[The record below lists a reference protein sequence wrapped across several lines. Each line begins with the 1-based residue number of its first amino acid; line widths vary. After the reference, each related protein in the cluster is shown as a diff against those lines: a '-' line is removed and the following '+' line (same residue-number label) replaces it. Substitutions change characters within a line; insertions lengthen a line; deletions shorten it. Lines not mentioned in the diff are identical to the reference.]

1 MKKIILLLSATVFLI
16 SCSNVGKGE
25 FLITG
30 TAKGIDNGKTII
42 LETQDANGL
51 GLIALDTVKVEN
63 GKFEFKG
70 KITEPSFHTL
80 QLESANGKVLLILED
95 GEEVTIAIDKDS
107 IQKSKVSGTY
117 NNDEYVKFSE
127 ELVVMQKKLADFQ
140 KKNADIMT
148 TAQQTQD
155 TIVINKLMKE
165 FAKIQEA
172 VSTDSKKKYFGYAE
186 THPKAFISALIV
198 QGMMNDPAVDMK
210 KIESL
215 YKGLDES
222 LKATKPGKAIKTRL
236 EQAKMPAAA
245 TPPPSVGASNW
256 DSNFTAPNPEGK
268 LISLKQSLGKI
279 TIVDFWAS
287 WCKPCRIEN
296 PNLVAIY
303 KDFHSKGLNIVG
315 VSLDKDSKKWKEA
328 IANDKLSWI
337 HVSHLKF
344 WDEPIALQY
353 EVQEIPSTFI
363 LDSTGKIVAKNLTG
377 DALRLKIIQLLSI

>member
-1 MKKIILLLSATVFLI
+1 MKKIILLLSAAVFLI

-117 NNDEYVKFSE
+117 NNDEYVKFTKDLE
-127 ELVVMQKKLADFQ
+127 VMQKKLVDFQ

-148 TAQQTQD
+148 SAQQTQD
-155 TIVINKLMKE
+155 TVVINKLMKE

-215 YKGLDES
+215 YKGLDET

-236 EQAKMPAAA
+236 EQSKMPAAA
-245 TPPPSVGASNW
+245 TPPPSVGASN
-256 DSNFTAPNPEGK
+256 
-268 LISLKQSLGKI
+268 
-279 TIVDFWAS
+279 
-287 WCKPCRIEN
+287 
-296 PNLVAIY
+296 
-303 KDFHSKGLNIVG
+303 
-315 VSLDKDSKKWKEA
+315 
-328 IANDKLSWI
+328 
-337 HVSHLKF
+337 
-344 WDEPIALQY
+344 
-353 EVQEIPSTFI
+353 
-363 LDSTGKIVAKNLTG
+363 
-377 DALRLKIIQLLSI
+377 